1 MRFEDFFIKSCNISE
16 KYFKFLIKEPK
27 YSNEFKESIDFLE
40 WKIKPVSVII
50 LSRLA
55 MLISFLFF
63 IILTIFSILNKGSV
77 IIFLIC
83 TAIIPL
89 LLAHFITEY
98 PKTQAKIERL
108 KDIGHAPEIL
118 IQLIISLRQ
127 NLNLEEAF
135 RFSSKFGEGR
145 IAKEIKKALWYCW
158 TGKKSSLKEQLLI
171 IADKWGN
178 YSSGL
183 KRSLYLIRSSFSE
196 RNKERRD
203 KILDKAIDSMLNS
216 IITEMRTF
224 SMNLYMP
231 TLILFT
237 IGTVFPLIIVSLL
250 PMFSFVWSTS
260 YSSLQILILL
270 FFSLLVTFIYSNYI
284 LAKKPAGFSSI
295 EIQNEIEGFPRQGNI
310 KILNK
315 EFPAIP
321 YLFLLFIFFSIP
333 GILFIITKVTGFQFQ
348 FKFFTGFPSLTILFS
363 LVLVICTYYYGTNAY
378 KKKIKDMN
386 EQIESEI
393 LDAMY
398 HIASRISEGR
408 SAEEAIS
415 HTSKMLKGTRIS
427 MIFEKVSWLMKN
439 RSLTLEQ
446 AFFDEKM
453 GVIKEI
459 HSKRVISIFKIFVD
473 ACKKGSKN
481 AAEVLFTISNYFS
494 ELKKNEEETKKIL
507 SQNIQ
512 MMRATAIFF
521 SPVICAL
528 VISLQNTIQLNL
540 INLQQRFYTS
550 EFLPIEIPFIK
561 VPMID
566 IEFIYLFIGIYMLF
580 LSIILIRFVSYI
592 EHNRNEVEFGLSISK
607 NLLTAFFIFVITLI
621 ISNVIIT

>member
-1 MRFEDFFIKSCNISE
+1 MKFEDFFIKSCNISE
-16 KYFKFLIKEPK
+16 KYFKFLIKEPR

-40 WKIKPVSVII
+40 WNITPASVII
-50 LSRLA
+50 FSRLV

-63 IILTIFSILNKGSV
+63 IAITIFSILNKGSV
-77 IIFLIC
+77 TIFLIC
-83 TAIIPL
+83 TVIIPL

-98 PKTQAKIERL
+98 PKTQANIERL
-108 KDIGHAPEIL
+108 KDIGYAPEIL

-158 TGKKSSLKEQLLI
+158 TGKKSSLKEQLLV
-171 IADKWGN
+171 IADKWGY

-237 IGTVFPLIIVSLL
+237 IGTVFPLIIISLL
-250 PMFSFVWSTS
+250 PMFSFVWNTP

-270 FFSLLVTFIYSNYI
+270 FFSILVTFIYSNYI

-295 EIQNEIEGFPRQGNI
+295 NIPNEIEGFPRQGNI

-333 GILFIITKVTGFQFQ
+333 GILFIITKITGFELK
-348 FKFFTGFPSLTILFS
+348 FKFFTGFPSLTIIFS
-363 LVLVICTYYYGTNAY
+363 LTLVICLYYHGTMAY
-378 KKKIKDMN
+378 KKKIKDVN

-408 SAEEAIS
+408 SPEEAITYVS
-415 HTSKMLKGTRIS
+415 RILRGTRIS
-427 MIFEKVSWLMKN
+427 AIFEKVSWLMKN
-439 RSLTLEQ
+439 RNLTLEQ
-446 AFFDEKM
+446 AFFDERM
-453 GVIKEI
+453 GVINEI
-459 HSKRVISIFKIFVD
+459 HSKRVISIFRIFVD

-494 ELKKNEEETKKIL
+494 ELKKNEEEMRKTL
-507 SQNIQ
+507 TQSIQ

-528 VISLQNTIQLNL
+528 VISLQKTIQTNL

-550 EFLPIEIPFIK
+550 QFLPLEMPFIK
-561 VPMID
+561 APMID
-566 IEFIYLFIGIYMLF
+566 IEFVYLFVGIYMLL
-580 LSIILIRFVSYI
+580 LSITLIRFVSYI
-592 EHNRNEVEFGLSISK
+592 EHNKNEIEFGLDVSK
-607 NLLTAFFIFVITLI
+607 NLLTAFFIFLITLI
-621 ISNVIIT
+621 ISNMIIT